1 MRQRRYL
8 AMFLLV
14 LALGLAI
21 GIGPVTAAIYQD
33 TFTATISSQSDG
45 PLGAFNPYGL
55 SAGNT
60 FNWYIIYDTATV
72 NGAGWLPLSA
82 YSSINQISIAVPRNI
97 PSGSSPQILTKTMD
111 DNYGT
116 DYFDNPYGMMTGGAL
131 TGLAYYSSLI
141 LSSPYTGYFTLDFN
155 TTGMPALYFD
165 PPSGQSVYSA
175 FFVNLGLGD
184 FDPSTDRQV
193 VPIPG
198 AMVLLG
204 SGLVTMMILR
214 RRQG

>member
-1 MRQRRYL
+1 MKQRSYL
-8 AMFLLV
+8 TMFLLV
-14 LALGLAI
+14 LALGLVT
-21 GIGPVTAAIYQD
+21 GINPVTAAIYQD

-45 PLGAFNPYGL
+45 PGGGFNPYGL

-60 FNWYIIYDTATV
+60 FNWYIIYDTDTV
-72 NGAGWLPLSA
+72 NGAGWLPLSG
-82 YSSINQISIAVPRNI
+82 YSSINQISIAVPRNT
-97 PSGSSPQILTKTMD
+97 PSGSSPQIFTKTMD

-116 DYFDNPYGMMTGGAL
+116 TYFDNPYGNMTGGAL

-141 LSSPYTGYFTLDFN
+141 LSSPYTGYLTLDFN
-155 TTGMPALYFD
+155 TTGSPALYFD
-165 PPSGQSVYSA
+165 PPSGTSVYSA
-175 FFVNLGLGD
+175 FFVNLGLGS

-198 AMVLLG
+198 ALVLLG
-204 SGLVTMMILR
+204 SGLAALTILR